1 VSHEPQVGALLTG
14 WLKAEGRDC
23 VASDQVEG
31 AWKKL
36 EDGRCSLV
44 VVDLLA
50 PQQLGVDFL
59 AQTRERYPDIAVVAI
74 TDMDNR
80 EKAIK
85 ALKAGAYGY
94 FLKPLD
100 QEEVTLGLTRVL
112 ERRRLL
118 SSAEDHGKEGAGDQ
132 MAVVLQR
139 ERETALR
146 LIRASEW
153 RDEVNDGHI
162 RRVGLYSARMAEAL
176 GWEQGRVEE
185 IRLAAAMHDIGKV
198 GIADGILLRA
208 ERLTAEEFEVAKK
221 HT

>member
-1 VSHEPQVGALLTG
+1 
-14 WLKAEGRDC
+14 
-23 VASDQVEG
+23 
-31 AWKKL
+31 
-36 EDGRCSLV
+36 
-44 VVDLLA
+44 
-50 PQQLGVDFL
+50 
-59 AQTRERYPDIAVVAI
+59 
-74 TDMDNR
+74 
-80 EKAIK
+80 
-85 ALKAGAYGY
+85 
-94 FLKPLD
+94 
-100 QEEVTLGLTRVL
+100 
-112 ERRRLL
+112 
-118 SSAEDHGKEGAGDQ
+118 

-162 RRVGLYSARMAEAL
+162 RRAGLYSARMAEAL

-221 HT
+221 HTQMGGRKDPRKRQNCGYCGRIRRAFTSSSLSCSSP